1 MGFFGDLVDNVGTAL
16 NLPEFG
22 FSEGA
27 NGGSSVNTGRIPA
40 TVSPLINSAGSKGVQ
55 AANNAYATKNPIP
68 GTFLNPSY
76 SPYVSAA
83 PQGGVL
89 GASTGG
95 ATAGRTAGGGTSAA
109 SYDPAALAYYNDQE
123 TLARQALDRLS
134 AQRGIG
140 LGNVQNSYQSALN
153 QLLGSNAQ
161 AERDAGLTKQRTIDD
176 NVTARS
182 NVDQTVA
189 RQAQGL
195 RRLLGNSSSAAQYAA
210 PLAVAQQGNKQQG
223 AIQTSF
229 GRNLQNIDIADEDRK
244 KAFGSAQE
252 DLGNQRRQSENQLN
266 AGLLQSEAQINEQLS
281 NIALQRAQARGQNY
295 AQARGQLTP
304 FNDRVSTLLSQ
315 IDQLGANPAIS
326 ARNVNFTAPTLDQ
339 YNVQGIDIAQG
350 QTPAQA
356 AAGQYANLLNIDER
370 KKRNI
375 F

>member
-1 MGFFGDLVDNVGTAL
+1 MAAPANLFGQLFGQTADKIGTAL
-16 NLPEFG
+16 NLPG
-22 FSEGA
+22 IGLSEYL
-27 NGGSSVNTGRIPA
+27 NGGATQNTNRINENALGGGNYVSKLPNLPQSPVNPYFDPSGFA
-40 TVSPLINSAGSKGVQ
+40 SNSATGATGGTAGR
-55 AANNAYATKNPIP
+55 AAGGGI
-68 GTFLNPSY
+68 
-76 SPYVSAA
+76 SAA
-83 PQGGVL
+83 P
-89 GASTGG
+89 AF
-95 ATAGRTAGGGTSAA
+95 
-109 SYDPAALAYYNDQE
+109 DPAAMAYYDDQQNLANQA
-123 TLARQALDRLS
+123 LARLN

-140 LGNVQNSYQSALN
+140 QGNIANSFQSALN

-176 NVTARS
+176 NVTARA

-210 PLAVAQQGNKQQG
+210 PLAVARQGNEQQG

-252 DLGNQRRQSENQLN
+252 DLGRQRTQQENQLN
-266 AGLLQSEAQINEQLS
+266 AGLLQNEAQINEQLS
-281 NIALQRAQARGQNY
+281 SIALQRAQAQGKNY
-295 AQARGQLTP
+295 AQARGSLAP

-315 IDQLGANPAIS
+315 IDQLGANPAI
-326 ARNVNFTAPTLDQ
+326 AAKNVSFTAPTLDQ
-339 YNVQGIDIAQG
+339 YNTSGIQVAQG

-356 AAGQYANLLNIDER
+356 QAGQYAQLLQAEQE
-370 KKRNI
+370 KKRKL